1 MSESSYNLALI
12 ADSCGQS
19 ESVTLKMKMNTLLFS
34 TCKTTPGVVVVYPC
48 LLLHEEQQAK
58 TSLVRAQ
65 MWERREKSK
74 DPKALLAGALAEL
87 TSSDEAALCG
97 QSVPVTLK
105 AYTLEKLAESDT

>member
-1 MSESSYNLALI
+1 MSESSYNLALL

-19 ESVTLKMKMNTLLFS
+19 ESVTLKMNTLLFS
-34 TCKTTPGVVVVYPC
+34 TCKTTPGVVVYP

-65 MWERREKSK
+65 MWERRERSK
-74 DPKALLAGALAEL
+74 DPKALLAGTLAEL